1 MLAVLSK
8 ENYEKGK
15 SMSVNFNKKLLIY
28 VNEVDLKPT
37 GGASGYNYN
46 MQQGLQHIGAK
57 NYSFLKGVD
66 QTRNKFKALKDG
78 ALKRSMFVVLR
89 ILNYKLLLEKKK
101 SYAKVNLDDYEVVH
115 FHNVK
120 DMYEARTSLEN
131 YNGIVVLT
139 SHSPKPFSF
148 EIYEDVISDFE
159 KRVFGKMYKKLIVME
174 KYAFKRANYIIFP
187 CEDAEEP
194 YYKKWKEYKKI
205 HDENAEKYRYMLT
218 GTKECKAKI
227 SKKEYRKEKQIPE
240 DAFVVS
246 YAGRHNQTKGYD
258 KLKKI
263 GQQLLQ
269 QEDVYFMIAG
279 KEEPL
284 KGLEHPHW
292 REIGWTNDP
301 HSLINASDVFVLPN
315 EETYFD
321 LIMLEVL
328 SLGKIVIASRTG
340 GNKFFEKIDA
350 PGVMLY
356 SDEKQAIEL
365 IEKVK
370 HMSQDE
376 RAVLEKRNYKLF
388 KEKFSNPVFAQNYV
402 NIINDLK

>member
-1 MLAVLSK
+1 M
-8 ENYEKGK
+8 N
-15 SMSVNFNKKLLIY
+15 VNFNKKLLIY
-28 VNEVDLKPT
+28 VDEVELKPT

-46 MQQGLQHIGAK
+46 MQQGLKQIGAK

-66 QTRNKFKALKDG
+66 QARNKFKTLKDG
-78 ALKRSMFVVLR
+78 ALKRKLFILLR

-101 SYAKVNLDDYEVVH
+101 SYAKVDLNNYEVVH

-120 DMYEARTSLEN
+120 DMYEARTSLES
-131 YNGIVVLT
+131 YKGIVVLT

-148 EIYEDVISDFE
+148 EIYEDIISDFE
-159 KRVFGKMYKKLIVME
+159 KHVLGKMYRRLIIME
-174 KYAFKRANYIIFP
+174 KYAFKRADYIIFP

-205 HDENAEKYRYMLT
+205 HEENKEKYRYMLT
-218 GTKECKAKI
+218 GTKECQARI
-227 SKKEYRKEKQIPE
+227 SPSDYRKLKQISE
-240 DAFVVS
+240 KAFVVS
-246 YAGRHNQTKGYD
+246 YVGRHNQTKGYD
-258 KLKKI
+258 KLKKM
-263 GQQLLQ
+263 GQQLLK
-269 QEDVYFMIAG
+269 QENIYFMIAG

-284 KGLEHPHW
+284 KGLEHPRW
-292 REIGWTNDP
+292 VEIGWTNDP

-365 IEKVK
+365 IEKIK
-370 HMSQDE
+370 CMSQDE
-376 RAVLEKRNYKLF
+376 RKILGKKNHELF
-388 KEKFSNPVFAQNYV
+388 EERFSNPVFAQNYV